1 MGPSLLIPFSTLNEQ
16 TILAS
21 TTTPWE
27 VGEPNL
33 AFSQNST
40 FMPATSSALDT
51 FFNFPGAP
59 LFDSTTCLPTKPGHF
74 PPNLAVPPDQRD
86 AALHKQHT
94 ELKMLR
100 KRMRQ
105 SMSQLQQLEDL
116 LDDSYFS
123 SIGSSVPHSKVE
135 EFVEQAKKVKSALE
149 GHVT

>member
-1 MGPSLLIPFSTLNEQ
+1 
-16 TILAS
+16 
-21 TTTPWE
+21 
-27 VGEPNL
+27 
-33 AFSQNST
+33 
-40 FMPATSSALDT
+40 
-51 FFNFPGAP
+51 
-59 LFDSTTCLPTKPGHF
+59 
-74 PPNLAVPPDQRD
+74 
-86 AALHKQHT
+86 
-94 ELKMLR
+94 MLR